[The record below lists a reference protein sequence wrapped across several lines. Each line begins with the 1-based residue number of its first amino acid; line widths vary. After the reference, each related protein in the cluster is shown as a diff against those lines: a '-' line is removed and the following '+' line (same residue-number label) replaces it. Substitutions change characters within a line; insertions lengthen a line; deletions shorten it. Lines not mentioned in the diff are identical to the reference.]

1 MRRTAACALGLLLLA
16 VSAGAAPVRA
26 QIGTFDDVW
35 VARSGDAYGAGGSS
49 CSHPHFVAD
58 GVDDQQEL
66 LYALQDTN
74 AGGVVHVCAG
84 TYHLSEPID
93 LHMTHDVTLD
103 GAGMK
108 RTILDGGARYR
119 RGVRLSSLSDILWQD
134 GVGILTISNLTA
146 QNGGGD
152 YGAFYLSDLV
162 NFDHV
167 RFYRNESA
175 YEGGAIWG
183 CDLAI
188 THAEFIDNQGGGGG
202 AISGCDVDISD
213 SIAQGNI
220 GWGTGGAILGYTVTV
235 ANSTFIDNK
244 ASYSGGAIHA
254 DSVIVNNARFTGNVS
269 RGMDAC
275 AGGGGAIYAWDEM
288 SIRDSSFDRNR
299 ADAEGCDSMDP
310 DWATNSAGLG
320 GAVLLAP
327 KSPGPSSA
335 TILDTTFTRNSA
347 AFAGGA
353 LASLGELNLARL
365 TFTANTSGSWGGALY
380 YIGYDCDNSLTE
392 TGFVAPLV
400 FRRNV
405 ADVDGGA
412 IYVVNASAAES
423 AAFAG
428 SSTYR
433 SNRDRMAPYRPNYYD
448 DDGCPP

>member
-1 MRRTAACALGLLLLA
+1 MRRIAAVALGLLLLA
-16 VSAGAAPVRA
+16 ASAGAAPVRA

-35 VARSGDAYGAGGSS
+35 VAHRGVAYGAGGSS

-74 AGGVVHVCAG
+74 AGGVVHVCPG

-119 RGVRLSSLSDILWQD
+119 RGVRLSSTSDILWQE

-146 QNGGGD
+146 QNGGGG

-167 RFYRNESA
+167 RFYRNKSV

-188 THAEFIDNQGGGGG
+188 THSEFIDNQGGDGG

-220 GWGTGGAILGYTVTV
+220 AWGTGGAILGDTVTV
-235 ANSTFIDNK
+235 ANSTFIANK

-254 DSVIVNNARFTGNVS
+254 DSVVVNNSRFTGNVS

-275 AGGGGAIYAWDEM
+275 AGGGGAIYAWDEI

-299 ADAEGCDSMDP
+299 ADAESCDSMDL

-353 LASLGELNLARL
+353 LASLGQLNLARL

-380 YIGYDCDNSLTE
+380 YLSL
-392 TGFVAPLV
+392 
-400 FRRNV
+400 
-405 ADVDGGA
+405 
-412 IYVVNASAAES
+412 IHI
-423 AAFAG
+423 
-428 SSTYR
+428 
-433 SNRDRMAPYRPNYYD
+433 
-448 DDGCPP
+448 

>member
-1 MRRTAACALGLLLLA
+1 MRRIAAVALGLLLLA
-16 VSAGAAPVRA
+16 ASAGAAPVRA

-35 VARSGDAYGAGGSS
+35 VAHRGVAYGSGGSS

-58 GVDDQQEL
+58 GVGDQLEL
-66 LYALQDTN
+66 TSAIADTN
-74 AGGVVHVCAG
+74 PGGVVHVCAG
-84 TYHLSEPID
+84 TYHLSDPIE
-93 LHMTHDVTLD
+93 LTMSHDVTLD

-119 RGVRLSSLSDILWQD
+119 RGVRLSSGSDILWQD
-134 GVGILTISNLTA
+134 GSGTLTISNLTA
-146 QNGGGD
+146 QNGGGG
-152 YGAFYLSDLV
+152 YGAFYLSELV

-188 THAEFIDNQGGGGG
+188 THSEFIDNQGGGGG
-202 AISGCDVDISD
+202 AISGCDIDISD
-213 SIAQGNI
+213 SLFQGNI

-235 ANSTFIDNK
+235 ANSTFIANK
-244 ASYSGGAIHA
+244 ASYSGGAIQA
-254 DSVIVNNARFTGNVS
+254 DSVVVEDSRFTGNVS

-275 AGGGGAIYAWDEM
+275 AGGGGAIYAWDEI

-299 ADAEGCDSMDP
+299 ADAESCDSMHL

-335 TILDTTFTRNSA
+335 TILDTTFTRNIA

-353 LASLGELNLARL
+353 LASLGQLNLARL

-423 AAFAG
+423 AAFAIT
-428 SSTYR
+428 STYR

-448 DDGCPP
+448 DAGCP